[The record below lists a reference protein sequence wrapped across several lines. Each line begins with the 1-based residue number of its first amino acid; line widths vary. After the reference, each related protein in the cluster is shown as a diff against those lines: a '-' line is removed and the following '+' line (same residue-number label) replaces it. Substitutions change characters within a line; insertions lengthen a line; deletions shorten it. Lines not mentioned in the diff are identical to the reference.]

1 MSPTKMPSSI
11 DGVNGIPEDYD
22 YPEATPE
29 GPYRILNQHHS
40 KPRKLRVACVG
51 AGASGLCLA
60 YKMEKM
66 MRPGTWELT
75 LFDKNSHFG
84 GTWLVGIRSLT
95 SSNFMLTPMQENTY
109 PGVAC
114 DIPAHD
120 YNFSWDPKWDWSQFF
135 ASGAEIQKYFENF
148 AERHGM

>member
-1 MSPTKMPSSI
+1 MRTVQENGENMSPSKMPNSV
-11 DGVNGIPEDYD
+11 DGANGIPEQYD

-29 GPYRILNQHHS
+29 GPYRILNQYHS
-40 KPRKLRVACVG
+40 KPRKLRIACVG

-66 MRPGTWELT
+66 LRPGTWELT

-84 GTWLVGIRSLT
+84 GTWL
-95 SSNFMLTPMQENTY
+95 ENTY

-114 DIPAHD
+114 DIPSHD

-135 ASGAEIQKYFENF
+135 ASGAEIQKYFEDF
-148 AERHGM
+148 AERHSM